1 MKIHWASLR
10 RRSLKDES
18 GQVFVITG
26 LGCLLLVGLAG
37 LAIEVGHGFFALEL
51 LQASTNEAT
60 LAAATGLPSASQAT
74 AYANAYSSKV
84 QQENAIGILQSAV
97 LTVTPFCSSTVTTSY
112 GVNCVAD
119 AAGDTAYN
127 AVQVTQTATSGLW
140 IGQMFGVPLFNLKA
154 VGVAAMDANACKL
167 CNIALIMDTTGSMGQ
182 PDSASDCT
190 VSTKTSETCALQG
203 FRSLLAGAYPCY
215 AGQTCTSG
223 TSTPDDVVSLYVF
236 PTIASNTIGDDDVCN
251 TSAPNSVPYSM
262 PALAAGSTYQVIP
275 YSSGATYRLNDA
287 VATGLNPTD
296 PLVYAAGGS
305 TGQCSG
311 LNPEGGEGTYYA
323 QVIYQAG
330 HDLQVEQAA
339 RPGSKNFLIVLSDGN
354 ATATEEYTTATLKGI
369 TATTLNDGN
378 NASPSEMVPT
388 TWPAANASYSSING
402 TKATAWSAQ
411 QNIYTYPSAIG
422 QCGQA
427 VQAAYDVANSQTV
440 TYSTLDGTSTTYTLN
455 NNDPSAYT
463 AIYTIAF
470 GSPNTSKGSGNSGS
484 NPKSSSSSE
493 GCYTDLPYNASSN
506 YWNACGFSVAA
517 TTCTSTVTTS
527 GGSWPTPDAGETGI
541 AASSPCAALGAMASN
556 PKNFYSDRGDSASP
570 CPGSSVNSGITSLQ
584 AIFTSI
590 LNSLGSPKLI
600 PLGTT

>member
-1 MKIHWASLR
+1 MKIRWASLR

-84 QQENAIGILQSAV
+84 QQENAIGILQNAS
-97 LTVTPFCSSTVTTSY
+97 LTVTPFCSATVFSSY

-119 AAGDTAYN
+119 ASGDTAYN
-127 AVQVTQTATSGLW
+127 AVQVTQTAQSGLW

-154 VGVAAMDANACKL
+154 IGVAAMDADTCKL

-190 VSTKTSETCALQG
+190 VSNKTSETCALQG
-203 FRSLLAGAYPCY
+203 FRNLLAGAYPCY
-215 AGQTCTSG
+215 AGQTCTSA
-223 TSTPDDVVSLYVF
+223 SATPDDVVSLYVF
-236 PTIASNTIGDDDVCN
+236 PTIASNNVGDDTVCN
-251 TSAPNSVPYSM
+251 TSAPNSTQYSL
-262 PALAAGSTYQVIP
+262 PAMASGTTYQIIP
-275 YSSGATYRLNDA
+275 YSGGATYRQDDS
-287 VATGLNPTD
+287 VTTGLNPTD

-339 RPGSKNFLIVLSDGN
+339 RAGSKNFMIILSDGN
-354 ATATEEYTTATLKGI
+354 ATATEEYNTQTVNHVQVITGLNTT
-369 TATTLNDGN
+369 DGQ
-378 NASPSEMVPT
+378 SEMVPSSSGT
-388 TWPAANASYSSING
+388 SSASING
-402 TKATAWSAQ
+402 TKVPAWSAQ
-411 QNIYTYPSAIG
+411 QNIYTYPSNIG

-455 NNDPSAYT
+455 NSDPSAYT
-463 AIYTIAF
+463 AVYTIAF
-470 GSPNTSKGSGNSGS
+470 GSPNTSHGSGNSGAD
-484 NPKSSSSSE
+484 PKSSSSSE
-493 GCYTDLPYNASSN
+493 ACYTDIPYNSNSN
-506 YWNACGFSVAA
+506 YWTACTAG
-517 TTCTSTVTTS
+517 TCTATVTTS
-527 GGSWPTPDAGETGI
+527 GGSWPTPNAGEGSI
-541 AASSPCAALGAMASN
+541 AALSPCAALGAMASN
-556 PKNFYSDRGDSASP
+556 PKNFYSDRGDSAYP
-570 CPGSSVNSGITSLQ
+570 CPGSEVNAGITSLQ
-584 AIFTSI
+584 AIFTAI

>member
-1 MKIHWASLR
+1 MKIRWASLR

-60 LAAATGLPSASQAT
+60 LAAATGLPSSSQAT
-74 AYANAYSSKV
+74 TYANDYSSKV
-84 QQENAIGILQSAV
+84 NQENSIGILQNIS
-97 LTVTPFCSSTVTTSY
+97 LTVTPFCSTTVSNSY
-112 GVNCVAD
+112 GVNCVAA

-127 AVQVTQTATSGLW
+127 AVQVTQTAQSGLW

-154 VGVAAMDANACKL
+154 IGVAAMDAETCKL
-167 CNIALIMDTTGSMGQ
+167 CNIALIMDTTGSMGNS
-182 PDSASDCT
+182 DSAADCT
-190 VSTKTSETCALQG
+190 VSTKTQETCALQG
-203 FRSLLAGAYPCY
+203 FRALLGAAYPCY

-223 TSTPDDVVSLYVF
+223 SATPDDVISLYVF
-236 PTIASNTIGDDDVCN
+236 PTIASNNVSDDTVCN
-251 TSAPNSVPYSM
+251 SSNPNSTQYSL
-262 PALAAGSTYQVIP
+262 PAMAASTTYQIIP
-275 YSSGATYRLNDA
+275 YSSGATYRTND
-287 VATGLNPTD
+287 TSGLNSTD

-311 LNPEGGEGTYYA
+311 LSPEGGEGTYYA
-323 QVIYQAG
+323 QVLYQAG

-354 ATATEEYTTATLKGI
+354 ATATEEYNTQTVNHVSIITGLNTT
-369 TATTLNDGN
+369 DGQ
-378 NASPSEMVPT
+378 SEMVP
-388 TWPAANASYSSING
+388 SSSGTSSSSLNG
-402 TKATAWSAQ
+402 TKVPAWSAQ
-411 QNIYTYPSAIG
+411 QNIYTYPSNVG

-455 NNDPSAYT
+455 NADPSSYT
-463 AIYTIAF
+463 AVYTIAF
-470 GSPNTSKGSGNSGS
+470 GSPNSSHGSGNSGS

-493 GCYTDLPYNASSN
+493 ACYTDIPYNSSSN
-506 YWNACGFSVAA
+506 YWTACTAS
-517 TTCTSTVTTS
+517 TCTATVTTN
-527 GGSWPTPDAGETGI
+527 GGSWPTPNAAETGI
-541 AASSPCAALGAMASN
+541 TASSPCAALGAMASN
-556 PKNFYSDRGDSASP
+556 PKNFYSDQGDSGSP

-590 LNSLGSPKLI
+590 FNSLGSPKLI